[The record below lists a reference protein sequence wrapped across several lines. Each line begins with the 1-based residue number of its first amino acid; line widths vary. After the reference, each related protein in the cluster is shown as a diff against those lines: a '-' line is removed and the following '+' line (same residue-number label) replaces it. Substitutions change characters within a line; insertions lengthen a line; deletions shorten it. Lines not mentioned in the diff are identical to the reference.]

1 MALRL
6 LWRWVN
12 PTPAQPSDSK
22 PWERLAAQLGHIGL
36 YVLIFAVSLT
46 GWAVANT
53 FRIPI
58 TQDLFG
64 LAVPKIVG
72 TVDRATRALV
82 EETHMVLAYVLAVLV
97 AVHIMGAL
105 RHHFWKR
112 NDVLRRMI

>member
-1 MALRL
+1 M
-6 LWRWVN
+6 
-12 PTPAQPSDSK
+12 
-22 PWERLAAQLGHIGL
+22 
-36 YVLIFAVSLT
+36 IFAVSLT

-53 FRIPI
+53 FRVPI

-64 LAVPKIVG
+64 FALPKIVG

-82 EETHMVLAYVLAVLV
+82 EETHMVLAYVPAVLV